1 MLLLQF
7 FDKIYFSKDRWCYML
22 FLGFH
27 FVLCSLFGSISH
39 TDKGTDYGEKAI
51 VAYAESNHG
60 PDGSIFLDPCFKHDI
75 ENLNNEKVLD
85 AGCGAAPWAIY
96 AAEHGGDVYAIDIQ
110 EGMIQAAK
118 KAVKD
123 TKVSH
128 KISLLVGDVS
138 KLPYKDNFFD
148 KAISI
153 CVGCNLP
160 FESLEK
166 HFSELQRTLKNNG
179 TAVIGAPTSLD
190 VVFSNGSRPD
200 SEILL
205 RIQEVLSKL
214 PDKPNPELIAEKLS
228 QLEDVLSATFYI
240 KNNRVALVT
249 DEKDLQEGEKIW
261 RKLPK
266 LVVPNCYY
274 SRDYYIKMFKKHNFY
289 IEKVDVC
296 HFKNEEER
304 VSYNKNVPVSSRLGR
319 SYVSH
324 APFIIF
330 HVKKKQDP
338 GIGE

>member
-1 MLLLQF
+1 
-7 FDKIYFSKDRWCYML
+7 
-22 FLGFH
+22 
-27 FVLCSLFGSISH
+27 
-39 TDKGTDYGEKAI
+39 
-51 VAYAESNHG
+51 
-60 PDGSIFLDPCFKHDI
+60 
-75 ENLNNEKVLD
+75 
-85 AGCGAAPWAIY
+85 
-96 AAEHGGDVYAIDIQ
+96 
-110 EGMIQAAK
+110 MIQAAK

-214 PDKPNPELIAEKLS
+214 PDKPNPEPLPKKLS

-266 LVVPNCYY
+266 LIITIVTILGTIILRCLKNT
-274 SRDYYIKMFKKHNFY
+274 IFILKK
-289 IEKVDVC
+289 
-296 HFKNEEER
+296 
-304 VSYNKNVPVSSRLGR
+304 
-319 SYVSH
+319 
-324 APFIIF
+324 
-330 HVKKKQDP
+330 
-338 GIGE
+338 